1 MYKREKSITKQSV
14 FVEYVLLQKQHLSF
28 AGARWQMNTTLY
40 QNSPG
45 EELNWTNLHLEPHNY
60 RRLLC

>member
-1 MYKREKSITKQSV
+1 MYKPEKSITKQSV
-14 FVEYVLLQKQHLSF
+14 FVEYVLHQKKHLSF

-45 EELNWTNLHLEPHNY
+45 EELN
-60 RRLLC
+60 